1 MYLSKLKKMIFNFNQ
16 GGQKPPFNKF
26 PKIDQRRRQIEKL
39 LNKNSTPLFIADKVL
54 LLEQLKQLE
63 KALKKHWKNYQIAY
77 SFKTNYE
84 IAKSNIFKKRS
95 LWAEVVSDKEYKM
108 AKKIGFNGKQII
120 FNGPYKTNNALLQT
134 LKDRALIFV
143 DNFNELDR
151 LLKISRSL
159 KKNHQIG
166 LRLNTKISHLGESRF
181 GFSIDRGE
189 AKQAVKKIMASE
201 NIKLV
206 GFHMHIGTDVDN
218 PLCYREATRSLIK
231 FIKSNISNL
240 TDIKFL
246 DLGGGFPASGLQP
259 LHRKKWNP
267 SPIEDYIK
275 VITKELIQLFP
286 NQKPLLI
293 LEPGRY
299 LVDDVVIFITK
310 VINSEHSKEK
320 QILTTNAAITM
331 LPLAYYRPQIV
342 KVFNKNLKE
351 KRGPTIDSIVYGAS
365 CREDDVLH
373 QSQLPKTEIDDFII
387 YYVTGAYNLNMGS
400 DFIFNKPKLS
410 IIN

>member
-1 MYLSKLKKMIFNFNQ
+1 MYLSKLKNIFFNFNQ
-16 GGQKPPFNKF
+16 GGQEPSFNKL
-26 PKIDQRRRQIEKL
+26 PKIAQKRKQIEKL
-39 LNKNSTPLFIADKVL
+39 LNKNSTPLFIADKDI
-54 LLEQLKQLE
+54 LLERLEELE

-84 IAKSNIFKKRS
+84 LAKSKMFKKRK

-108 AKKIGFNGKQII
+108 AKNFGFNGKQII
-120 FNGPYKTNNALLQT
+120 FNGPYKTNNALLQA

-159 KKNHQIG
+159 KKNYQIG
-166 LRLNTKISHLGESRF
+166 LRLNTKIPHLGESRF

-189 AKQAVKKIMASE
+189 ARQAVKKIMASK
-201 NIKLV
+201 NIKLT

-218 PLCYREATRSLIK
+218 PLCYREAARSLKK

-240 TDIKFL
+240 TDIKYL
-246 DLGGGFPASGLQP
+246 DFGGGFPASGLQP

-267 SPIEDYIK
+267 FPIEDYIK

-299 LVDDVVIFITK
+299 LVDDATIFITK
-310 VINSEHSKEK
+310 VINSKHLKEK
-320 QILTTNAAITM
+320 QVLTTDAAITM
-331 LPLAYYRPQIV
+331 LPLVYYRPQIV
-342 KVFNKNLKE
+342 KMFNKNLKE
-351 KRGPTIDSIVYGAS
+351 KRKATTNSVVYGAT
-365 CREDDVLH
+365 CKEDDLLYKNR
-373 QSQLPKTEIDDFII
+373 LPQADLGDYIV
-387 YYVTGAYNLNMGS
+387 YYVAGAYNLNMGS
-400 DFIFNKPKLS
+400 DFIFNIPKLFLV
-410 IIN
+410 